1 MYLEKLSKSSIHI
14 IYYKIFSNPP
24 KYGALHQAPSANLIR
39 KKNLAIYYNTM
50 SKYIFFRRLRL
61 LLCSTCFPPT
71 HHVIVACG
79 LAPIASHLI
88 WWDFPADKVFP
99 WSRSFT
105 TEGPSESRKWQIHH
119 PSLKKY
125 VLRSRNS
132 RKQMW
137 KTNACCKMF
146 ERVKK
151 NRWNNQ

>member
-1 MYLEKLSKSSIHI
+1 
-14 IYYKIFSNPP
+14 
-24 KYGALHQAPSANLIR
+24 
-39 KKNLAIYYNTM
+39 M
-50 SKYIFFRRLRL
+50 SLYIFFRRLRL

-125 VLRSRNS
+125 VVLCSRNS

-151 NRWNNQ
+151 KSMKQPINMAPTPKIFGIQNSHFTKHVSRAHLEITTAT